1 MQSVLA
7 ISISLFSLLF
17 PVLGAP
23 TPADHALE
31 ARTPG
36 NISPLTFLTRLIFQ
50 AIKLTK
56 SRHRNTCE
64 VLTIGINGACV
75 RLPSTYDGHIGT
87 AGPDHGTIF
96 RLFTNGDC
104 TGHGVAIL
112 TYPGETNL
120 YSSNGIDAG
129 HQARY
134 IQCRSCRDCLKI
146 WGCLEL
152 DDTNAGDELDVSKD
166 MMGNR

>member
-7 ISISLFSLLF
+7 ISISLFSLLS

-31 ARTPG
+31 ARTPDNVFVCTG
-36 NISPLTFLTRLIFQ
+36 SNW
-50 AIKLTK
+50 
-56 SRHRNTCE
+56 RNTCE

-75 RLPSTYDGHIGT
+75 RLPSTYDGHIGS
-87 AGPDHGTIF
+87 AGPDHGAIF
-96 RLFTNGDC
+96 RLFTYQRRLHR
-104 TGHGVAIL
+104 HGVAIL

-129 HQARY
+129 TRPVTSSAAR
-134 IQCRSCRDCLKI
+134 
-146 WGCLEL
+146 
-152 DDTNAGDELDVSKD
+152 AGTA
-166 MMGNR
+166 